1 MKKYLLGILVMIAGL
16 VAGVLTLAV
25 GAHAEI
31 GGVIMVH
38 INQDFIA
45 GGKAFSAG
53 TYKVYQGSAQT
64 GQWLILRS
72 KDTGD
77 SVFLLPSS
85 HDGAFPGQFGAKLRR
100 AGNLYYLREV
110 VTDLGVYTLPA
121 PHALTQTAKK
131 KDHDKMAAPGSNGT
145 ESGPVTE

>member
-1 MKKYLLGILVMIAGL
+1 MKNILLGTFVMIAGV
-16 VAGVLTLAV
+16 VALAA
-25 GAHAEI
+25 GASAETG
-31 GGVIMVH
+31 GGVMVH
-38 INQDFIA
+38 INHDFIA
-45 GGKAFSAG
+45 VGKALSAG
-53 TYKVYQGSAQT
+53 TYKVCQGSSET
-64 GQWLILRS
+64 EGQCLILRS
-72 KDTGD
+72 KETGA

-145 ESGPVTE
+145 DISSAP

>member
-1 MKKYLLGILVMIAGL
+1 MKKFLLGTLVMVAGL
-16 VAGVLTLAV
+16 CALAS
-25 GAHAEI
+25 GARAQTN
-31 GGVIMVH
+31 GAVTVH

-45 GGKAFSAG
+45 GGKALAAG
-53 TYKVYQGSAQT
+53 SYKVYQGSPET

-72 KDTGD
+72 KETGA
-77 SVFLLPSS
+77 SVFLLPST
-85 HDGAFPGQFGAKLRR
+85 HDVTFPGQFEAKLRR
-100 AGNLYYLREV
+100 AGNVYYLSEV

-131 KDHDKMAAPGSNGT
+131 KNHDKMAASGRNGD